1 MIEIEQFFLCS
12 LLRPFFLFLGDNKTQ
27 ELVGTGLEAALQ
39 ALIALNNYHQSSHQ
53 QILSN
58 LTARP
63 LVGIGIPGALLT
75 LLTPPRHQQNTH
87 IISPLETE
95 YFDPN
100 TQNNGIPTLVGLVSW
115 GLGCAKPDF
124 PGVYTDI
131 RFYR

>member
-1 MIEIEQFFLCS
+1 MQSFETL
-12 LLRPFFLFLGDNKTQ
+12 FLFLGDNKTQ

-75 LLTPPRHQQNTH
+75 LLAPPRSQQNTH
-87 IISPLETE
+87 VISPLETE

-100 TQNNGIPTLVGLVSW
+100 TQNGIPTLVGLVSW